1 MSTYQI
7 SQFDDD
13 RNLYFVFG
21 FLFGVYFCILS
32 NSSST
37 NNYSL
42 NNSNR

>member
-1 MSTYQI
+1 MNTYQSSTI
-7 SQFDDD
+7 DDD

-32 NSSST
+32 NNSLN